1 MVKWEVVMNN
11 KKEGG
16 MGSKN
21 LKVQNQSLLLKWL
34 WRFASVKQGLWKDVI
49 ISSYA
54 MEDSWTRK
62 EVRSPYGVG
71 LWRTIRNLWP
81 KIWRNSKIDIGNG
94 RKTFFW
100 NDVWVGQHSLKQL
113 HPEIYNL
120 NQQKEATVAEVKD
133 NQGWNLSFRRRL
145 NDWEIDKLADFY
157 KSLEQV
163 FLNLRGISW
172 SMQRHT
178 SDFLACW
185 NREGI
190 HQVTR
195 RDERLSLLASG
206 GQFGRKG
213 TRDASKTRA
222 SLSRV

>member
-1 MVKWEVVMNN
+1 MVKWEVVISN
-11 KKEGG
+11 KKEGR
-16 MGSKN
+16 MGTKN

-34 WRFASVKQGLWKDVI
+34 WRFASVEQGLWKDDI
-49 ISSYA
+49 ISRYA
-54 MEDSWTRK
+54 MEDSWTTK
-62 EVRSPYGVG
+62 EVRSPNGVG

-157 KSLEQV
+157 KSLEQAS
-163 FLNLRGISW
+163 NLD
-172 SMQRHT
+172 T
-178 SDFLACW
+178 KED
-185 NREGI
+185 
-190 HQVTR
+190 
-195 RDERLSLLASG
+195 SL
-206 GQFGRKG
+206 Q
-213 TRDASKTRA
+213 
-222 SLSRV
+222 